1 MSAENSGA
9 PQPHLSQL
17 VGGIGEVARE
27 INVKINF
34 DIIRLFSEGLYQSPH
49 KAIEE
54 LVSNS
59 YDAGAIRVHIL
70 LPVEEQNSTE
80 SSLWVIDD
88 GCGMDNEGLDTLW
101 QVARSPKVE
110 DDIALH
116 RGRKPIGQFG
126 IGKLAAYVLAWRLT
140 HISKTAGQYAYV
152 SMDFRT
158 VQNREWDA
166 QSPLTLDLRRI
177 SEYQAQQLV
186 SEVRERDSD
195 AWEMLFGDTAAE
207 SWTAAA
213 LSDFRDLAG
222 KLRIGTLR
230 WVFSTGLP
238 LTSDFA
244 IHLNGERVES
254 SRASLEPIA
263 TLIVG
268 APRDVSAEVL
278 AERGVSIEN
287 GGITI
292 PGIGLIRG
300 DARVYRERLTG
311 GKSSQVGRSHG
322 FFIRVR
328 GRVINLTDELFG
340 LDALNHAA
348 WSRFTMTVHADG
360 LRDYL
365 QSSREGVR
373 EDASVELLREYL
385 HLKFNECRSIY
396 QRQMDRDLEG
406 IDLERLLEDTPSSLI
421 RLPLIDMVRS
431 QVSGKDDDFY
441 YIQKPAFDDDVSRDE
456 WQQKLDIAFD
466 NGLFE
471 KVEYRSLGPYAPLA
485 EYQPEARLLIVNDEH
500 PFAARLLGGNA
511 DHAQVTPF
519 AQAEVLSEPLLRDC
533 NLPSRV
539 VIELLQARDR
549 LLRALTGQGPVVA
562 TEAIRLLE
570 IDDQDATAME
580 KATGYAFEALGLRYT
595 RRGRPGGHDG
605 IVDARLGLRG
615 SMGAD
620 YRAVFDAKTTSSER
634 VAANDIPF
642 SRIKQFKEDE
652 RADYAFVVAKAYQG
666 EDDTS
671 SSVNRS
677 ARNEEITLLQT
688 GTLRK
693 LVELHLK
700 HGITLVKLR
709 ELFERKYTAYETK
722 SWVEGLEDDL
732 EQPDQF
738 VPIPHLLQVLDELK
752 GDTGAPPSLFAA
764 RERSETLNKLSLER
778 LEAALS
784 AVSTVVGRG
793 WIDVG
798 AKGSVHL
805 DQSPDQIVAELRRA
819 LRDDLHIQ

>member
-1 MSAENSGA
+1 MSTENAHGL
-9 PQPHLSQL
+9 QRHLSQL
-17 VGGIGEVARE
+17 VGDIGEIAGE

-34 DIIRLFSEGLYQSPH
+34 DIIKLFSEGLYQSPH
-49 KAIEE
+49 KAVEE

-59 YDAGAIRVHIL
+59 YDAGASRVHIL
-70 LPVEEQNSTE
+70 LPGEEQTVAE
-80 SSLWVIDD
+80 SLWVIDD
-88 GCGMDNEGLDTLW
+88 GCGMDDEGLDTLW

-110 DDIALH
+110 GDVQFH

-140 HISKTAGQYAYV
+140 HISKTEDQYAYV

-158 VQNREWDA
+158 VQGRQWEA
-166 QSPLTLDLRRI
+166 QSPLTLDLRKI
-177 SEYQAQQLV
+177 SEDEARQLV
-186 SEVRERDSD
+186 DEVRERDPA

-213 LSDFRDLAG
+213 LSDFRDLAD
-222 KLRIGTLR
+222 KLRTGTLR
-230 WVFSTGLP
+230 WVLSTGLP

-244 IHLNGERVES
+244 IHLNSERVKS
-254 SRASLEPIA
+254 SRASLEPIS
-263 TLIVG
+263 TLNVG
-268 APRDVSAEVL
+268 ELQDSAAESLADRGISIRD
-278 AERGVSIEN
+278 

-292 PGIGLIRG
+292 PGIGLIKG
-300 DARVYRERLTG
+300 KARVYRERLTV

-373 EDASVELLREYL
+373 EEAAVELLREYL
-385 HLKFNECRSIY
+385 HLKFNECRNIY
-396 QRQMDRDLEG
+396 QRQLDEDLVG
-406 IDLERLLEDTPSSLI
+406 IDLERLLEDAPSSLI
-421 RLPLIDMVRS
+421 RLPLIDTVRG
-431 QVSGKDDDFY
+431 QLSGEDVEPY
-441 YIQKPAFDDDVSRDE
+441 YIRKPSFANDCLRDKWLENLDSAFDSS
-456 WQQKLDIAFD
+456 LFD
-466 NGLFE
+466 S
-471 KVEYRSLGPYAPLA
+471 VEYRSRGPYAPLA
-485 EYQPEARLLIVNDEH
+485 EYQPKSRLLIVNDEH

-511 DHAQVTPF
+511 DRASATLF
-519 AQAEVLSEPLLRDC
+519 AQAEVLSEPLLRDS
-533 NLPSRV
+533 NLPRRV

-549 LLRALTGQGPVVA
+549 LLRALIGRGPVVA
-562 TEAIRLLE
+562 AEAMRLLE
-570 IDDQDATAME
+570 IADQDATAME
-580 KATGYAFEALGLRYT
+580 KAAGYAFEALGLRYT

-620 YRAVFDAKTTSSER
+620 YSAVFDAKTTSSER

-642 SRIKQFKEDE
+642 SRIKQFKDDAN
-652 RADYAFVVAKAYQG
+652 ADYAFVVAKAYQG
-666 EDDTS
+666 EDDPY

-677 ARNEEITLLQT
+677 ARNEEISLLQT
-688 GTLRK
+688 NTLHK
-693 LVELHLK
+693 LIGLHLK
-700 HGITLVKLR
+700 YGITLVKLR
-709 ELFERKYTAYETK
+709 ELFEGKYTACETK
-722 SWVEGLEDDL
+722 SWVDGLENEL
-732 EQPDQF
+732 EQPDQL
-738 VPIPHLLQVLDELK
+738 VPIPHLLQILDELK
-752 GDTGAPPSLFAA
+752 SDRGASPSLYAA
-764 RERSETLNKLSLER
+764 RERSETLNQLTIER

-793 WIDVG
+793 WIEVKG
-798 AKGSVHL
+798 NGSVHL
-805 DQSPDQIVAELRRA
+805 DQSPEQIVTELRRA